1 MSLLKGISPQI
12 IDALTRGIRPAL
24 RDELRNFLSGR
35 ITRVPEQL
43 EPEFNIELRGLV
55 QQIGEGG
62 FGGISSV
69 AGEVAGM
76 IEGGLII
83 GKSAQIV
90 NSVSDLIKSREDQLA
105 RERTREQLARDIN
118 RNPEQFE
125 RLPPIGTPEDIVA
138 DIERSIRDRERSA
151 RKEGKMP
158 SERTIRFRD
167 PKRTGRKVVEDIFD
181 DIDLDDPEPEFELK
195 DDDLP
200 VPPFFIPPKIPGL
213 FRKGTG
219 RRPGFP
225 QPEKRKRKQVFDEP
239 SQPDEPDIISQ
250 SIARGL
256 GFQRQQIPQRTLT
269 LPDDTKSYN
278 YIEFTRIANANNLF
292 QDNIFNTSF

>member
-1 MSLLKGISPQI
+1 MSILKGITPEI

-55 QQIGEGG
+55 QQMGEGG

-90 NSVSDLIKSREDQLA
+90 NSISDLIKSREDEQI
-105 RERTREQLARDIN
+105 RERTRDQMARDIN
-118 RNPEQFE
+118 NNPDRFE
-125 RLPPIGTPEDIVA
+125 RLPPIGTPQDIVE

-158 SERTIRFRD
+158 TERTIRFRD
-167 PKRTGRKVVEDIFD
+167 PQKN
-181 DIDLDDPEPEFELK
+181 
-195 DDDLP
+195 
-200 VPPFFIPPKIPGL
+200 
-213 FRKGTG
+213 
-219 RRPGFP
+219 
-225 QPEKRKRKQVFDEP
+225 RKRSSV
-239 SQPDEPDIISQ
+239 
-250 SIARGL
+250 
-256 GFQRQQIPQRTLT
+256 
-269 LPDDTKSYN
+269 
-278 YIEFTRIANANNLF
+278 
-292 QDNIFNTSF
+292 